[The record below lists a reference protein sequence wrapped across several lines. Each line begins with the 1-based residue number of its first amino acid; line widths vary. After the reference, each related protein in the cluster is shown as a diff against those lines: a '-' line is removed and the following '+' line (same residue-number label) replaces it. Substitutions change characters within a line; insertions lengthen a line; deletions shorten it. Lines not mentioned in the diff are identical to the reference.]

1 MKGLLVKWWI
11 CLGGGAICGGVRVSQ
26 IKQAT
31 D

>member
-11 CLGGGAICGGVRVSQ
+11 CLGGGAIGGGVRVSQ